1 MGNIYTVGPNEALV
15 VSGMYII
22 TLFSFC
28 EVKLQLIYK
37 VFWIP
42 LHSKSRLAFSR
53 CQLLASYFSSKPSR
67 QLHVKVN
74 NRNTRQGVKYA
85 QS

>member
-53 CQLLASYFSSKPSR
+53 CQLSASYFFRLNPAGNYMLKLTIEIPD
-67 QLHVKVN
+67 KV
-74 NRNTRQGVKYA
+74 
-85 QS
+85 

>member
-1 MGNIYTVGPNEALV
+1 MILNWFSFFRERQYKYIEMGNIYTVGPNEALV

-53 CQLLASYFSSKPSR
+53 CQLSASYFF
-67 QLHVKVN
+67 V
-74 NRNTRQGVKYA
+74 
-85 QS
+85 